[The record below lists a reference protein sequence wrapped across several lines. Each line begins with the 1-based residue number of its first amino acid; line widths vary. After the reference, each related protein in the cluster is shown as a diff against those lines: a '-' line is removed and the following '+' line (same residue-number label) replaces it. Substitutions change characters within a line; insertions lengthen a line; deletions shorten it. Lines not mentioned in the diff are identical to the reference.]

1 MMKKVDTFRSVEY
14 VSLRMG
20 WGQIRD
26 KMTIHFVFQ
35 ITVRLQLNRK
45 REIFH
50 GHISGCKQTDME
62 VIK

>member
-26 KMTIHFVFQ
+26 KMTIHLLLQ
-35 ITVRLQLNRK
+35 ITVGLHINRK
-45 REIFH
+45 EKYFMDTFQDVN
-50 GHISGCKQTDME
+50 KQTW
-62 VIK
+62 K

>member
-26 KMTIHFVFQ
+26 KMTIHLVLQ
-35 ITVRLQLNRK
+35 ITVRIQLNK
-45 REIFH
+45 KEKYFLDTFQDVN
-50 GHISGCKQTDME
+50 KQTW
-62 VIK
+62 K

>member
-1 MMKKVDTFRSVEY
+1 MY
-14 VSLRMG
+14 HYA

-26 KMTIHFVFQ
+26 KMTIHLVLQ
-35 ITVRLQLNRK
+35 ITVGLHINRK
-45 REIFH
+45 RKIFH